1 MYDLDELNEQWYD
14 YDNYWGRLHKMAT
27 ELDSLIEEFNK
38 RTGLGY

>member
-14 YDNYWGRLHKMAT
+14 YDNYWVRLHKMAP